1 MPKVDYKKSNFDLDL
16 KFGEMGEDYILRVF
30 ESGNK
35 VEVKTERDIWKKT
48 GNIAIEIRYKGK
60 PSGLSVTESDW
71 WIHLLTY
78 KDKVE
83 IGFMFKVSRLK
94 KMIKNKIKND
104 KVCIMYGGDNNDSE
118 LVIVPIKEITED
130 II

>member
-48 GNIAIEIRYKGK
+48 GNIAIEIRFKGRK
-60 PSGLSVTESDW
+60 SGLSITDAETW
-71 WIHLLTY
+71 CHILTY
-78 KDKVE
+78 NGKVVGTIVVPVE
-83 IGFMFKVSRLK
+83 FLK
-94 KMIKNKIKND
+94 KRVKKLIKNKKAKIKFA
-104 KVCIMYGGDNNDSE
+104 GDNEESQVV
-118 LVIVPIKEITED
+118 LLPIKYIWED
-130 II
+130 I

>member
-48 GNIAIEIRYKGK
+48 GNIAIEIRFKGRK
-60 PSGLSVTESDW
+60 SGLSITDAETW
-71 WIHLLTY
+71 CHILTY
-78 KDKVE
+78 NGKVVGTIVVPVEFLKKRVKKLIKDK
-83 IGFMFKVSRLK
+83 KA
-94 KMIKNKIKND
+94 KIKFA
-104 KVCIMYGGDNNDSE
+104 GDNEESQVV
-118 LVIVPIKEITED
+118 LLPIKYIWED
-130 II
+130 I